1 MNLDLATASDPDG
14 DNVTADTTPTFTG
27 RAEADATVKIYVD
40 GVHKGSAR
48 AGSDGSYSVET
59 SWLHY
64 GKQEITATATD
75 AAGNTSAASGALS
88 ITISKRAG

>member
-27 RAEADATVKIYVD
+27 SAEPDATVKIYVD
-40 GVHKGSAR
+40 GVEKGSEVAR
-48 AGSDGSYSVET
+48 SDGSYSVTT

-64 GKQEITATATD
+64 GKQEVTVTATD